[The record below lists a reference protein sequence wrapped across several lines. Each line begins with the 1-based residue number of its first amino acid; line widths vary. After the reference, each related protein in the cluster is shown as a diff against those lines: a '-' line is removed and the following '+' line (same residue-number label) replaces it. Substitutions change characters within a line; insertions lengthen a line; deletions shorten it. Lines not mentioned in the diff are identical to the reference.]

1 MPKYKIFIGKGGVGK
16 STCSSLCAVNSIPNY
31 KKISLISMDPAH
43 NLHDIFTTTLKSKPK
58 QVFDNL
64 WVGEANLP
72 KKQKDYIKTI
82 KNTIAGVYHYQQ
94 SLNLEKYYSILKYA
108 PGTEEYASLMV
119 LEEQFNDKSFD
130 FHVIDTPP
138 TALTLKTLALPQ
150 VNLHW
155 INALT
160 DMRKE
165 ILEKKNTIAKIQ
177 KLNLAKIEDD
187 QVYVRLQNM
196 KRRYE
201 NLNSLLSNTDITE
214 LIVVLNEDELSLSE
228 TNLIKRQL
236 DDIKLTIS
244 RIVINKSENNKEWKI
259 KIQNL
264 FPNTPV
270 DLVPL
275 QKSSIIGEESLKK
288 LCNFVK

>member
-1 MPKYKIFIGKGGVGK
+1 MSKYKIFIGKGGVGK
-16 STCSSLCAVNSIPNY
+16 STCSSLCAVNLIPDY

-43 NLHDIFTTTLKSKPK
+43 NLHDIFACELNRKPK
-58 QVFDNL
+58 KVFDNL
-64 WVGEANLP
+64 WVNEADLP
-72 KKQKDYIKTI
+72 RKQREYIKTI

-108 PGTEEYASLMV
+108 PGTEEYASLLV
-119 LEEQFNDKSFD
+119 LEEQFNDKTFD

-165 ILEKKNTIAKIQ
+165 ILDKKNTIAKIK

-187 QVYVRLQNM
+187 QVYLRLQNM
-196 KRRYE
+196 KKRYE
-201 NLNSLLSNTDITE
+201 KLNSLLSDTNITQI
-214 LIVVLNEDELSLSE
+214 IVVLNEDELSLSE
-228 TNLIKRQL
+228 TNLIKGQL
-236 DDIKLTIS
+236 DDLKLTIS
-244 RIVINKSENNKEWKI
+244 RIVINKSEDNKEWKT
-259 KIQNL
+259 KVQNL
-264 FPNTPV
+264 FPDTFIES
-270 DLVPL
+270 VPL
-275 QKSSIIGEESLKK
+275 QKSSIIGEE
-288 LCNFVK
+288 